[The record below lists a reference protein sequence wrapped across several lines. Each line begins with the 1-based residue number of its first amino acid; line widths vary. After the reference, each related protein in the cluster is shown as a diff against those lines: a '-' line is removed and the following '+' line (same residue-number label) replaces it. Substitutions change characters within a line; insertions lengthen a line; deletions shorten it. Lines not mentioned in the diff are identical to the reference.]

1 VAIARAIVS
10 RPAFVVADEPVSAL
24 DMTVQKQI
32 LKLIRELQARHGFA
46 CLFVSHDLGAVEQ
59 VADRVA
65 VMGNGRIVEIGSRD
79 EVFDRPRHEYTRRLL
94 DAAML
99 LDRTLSGSATESKLA
114 ANS

>member
-1 VAIARAIVS
+1 AIVR

-32 LKLIRELQARHGFA
+32 LLLIRSLQERYGFA

-65 VMGNGRIVEIGSRD
+65 VMQDGRIVEIGDRD
-79 EVFDRPRHEYTRRLL
+79 DVFDRPRQAYTRALL

-99 LDRTLSGSATESKLA
+99 IDRRFADGVRKAVA
-114 ANS
+114 Q

>member
-1 VAIARAIVS
+1 VAIARAIVR

-32 LKLIRELQARHGFA
+32 LKLIRDLQERHGFA

-65 VMGNGRIVEIGSRD
+65 VMEDGRIVEIGSRD
-79 EVFDRPRHEYTRRLL
+79 DVFDRPQHEYTKKLL

-99 LDRTLSGSATESKLA
+99 LDRSFAGSGAEAKVA
-114 ANS
+114 AR